1 MFHQHTQ
8 KDNVFHKYFHTN
20 LVSRNIVPWYEGIKL
35 FHYLNIDTDFRTVRQ
50 KFQERRVDILQKH
63 GDIFDRLNIGKFGRN
78 PLHMLLDRICFG
90 NEVLSIQE
98 HKDIC
103 RCEARSDL
111 HFHKDRV
118 SNIPDPNFHL
128 KKMS

>member
-20 LVSRNIVPWYEGIKL
+20 SVSRNIDPWYEDIKL
-35 FHYLNIDTDFRTVRQ
+35 FHFLNIGIDLHTVRQ
-50 KFQERRVDILQKH
+50 KFQKCKADILQKH
-63 GDIFDRLNIGKFGRN
+63 DDIFDQLNIGKFDHN
-78 PLHMLLDRICFG
+78 LLHMILDRIYFG

-98 HKDIC
+98 HKDIY
-103 RCEARSDL
+103 RCEAHSDL

-128 KKMS
+128 KK